1 MKKGAYTIRNIP
13 PDLWAETKALAQA
26 RGMTIR
32 GMIFQA
38 LREYIKNHKKGEL

>member
-13 PDLWAETKALAQA
+13 PDLWQQFKTLAYS

-32 GMIFQA
+32 GAIFEA
-38 LREYIKNHKKGEL
+38 IREYIKNHRKGEL